1 MQKLNDW
8 ILTEGWVLL
17 LESAL
22 VAALAVALAHW
33 TWVALAPRA
42 VSVSS
47 LPAEAEDYRP
57 GAIAQRHL
65 FGESREGMAGGEE
78 VRSSALRLKIL
89 GVFSRRDPRAGRAI
103 LSLDGGKPAMV
114 TAGEAVAAGVVLHEV
129 HPDHVLVR
137 RAGVIERVDLDRRAA
152 TVQGKPGTTR
162 PAPK

>member
-1 MQKLNDW
+1 MQKLKDW
-8 ILTEGWVLL
+8 ILTEGWLLL
-17 LESAL
+17 LETAL

-33 TWVALAPRA
+33 TWVALTPRA

-47 LPAEAEDYRP
+47 LPAELENYRP

-65 FGESREGMAGGEE
+65 FGEAREGVAGAEE
-78 VRSSALRLKIL
+78 VRNSALRLKIL
-89 GVFSRRDPRAGRAI
+89 GVFARGKPGAGRAI

-114 TAGEAVAAGVVLHEV
+114 TAGEDIAAGIVLHEV
-129 HPDHVLVR
+129 HPGHVLVR

-152 TVQGKPGTTR
+152 TVEGKPGTPR

>member
-33 TWVALAPRA
+33 TWVALTPRA

-47 LPAEAEDYRP
+47 LPAEVENYRP

-65 FGESREGMAGGEE
+65 FGESRAGMAGAEGIPG
-78 VRSSALRLKIL
+78 STLRLKIL
-89 GVFSRRDPRAGRAI
+89 GVFSRRDPGAGRAI
-103 LSLDGGKPAMV
+103 LSLEAGKPAMV
-114 TAGEAVAAGVVLHEV
+114 TAGEAIAAGVVLHEV

-152 TVQGKPGTTR
+152 TVQGSPGAAR